1 MPPNESLDNMTEISI
16 RTSDNYVITAH
27 RFDTTDPKG
36 LVFVVAGGVGL
47 PQRFFFN
54 FAKWLAQ
61 QGGVAYTFDY
71 RGIAL
76 SRPPN
81 LRGMKASYH
90 DWTTKD
96 FTALTEYVK
105 KQHPDDRLLLV
116 GHSFGGNSL
125 GMATAYKHYEKFLMV
140 GSQYGYYKYF
150 PFRMQLLINFGFRFM
165 APVLTS
171 IMGYFPSR
179 WIGLGEP
186 LPSRIALDWAIVLL
200 NRESLLALADHNG
213 ENHYEKI
220 TQPILAI
227 SIDDDNFAPR
237 KSVDVLGQKVFINA
251 ALQRMHIVP
260 REYGLKQIG
269 HNDFFRKKH
278 EEHLWPI
285 VTDWF
290 GIEKNAI

>member
-1 MPPNESLDNMTEISI
+1 MRSSKNLDDIAAIDI
-16 RTSDNYVITAH
+16 RTKDGYVITAH
-27 RFDTTDPKG
+27 RFDTANPKG
-36 LVFVVAGGVGL
+36 LVFVIAGGVGL

-54 FAKWLAQ
+54 FAKWLTQ
-61 QGGVAYTFDY
+61 QGGTAYTFDY

-76 SRPPN
+76 SRPAS
-81 LRGMKASYH
+81 LQGMKASYH

-96 FTALTEYVK
+96 FTALTEHVK
-105 KQHPDDRLLLV
+105 KEHPGDRLLLI

-125 GMATAYKHYEKFLMV
+125 GMATAYRYYDKFLMV

-150 PFRMQLLINFGFRFM
+150 PLQMQLLINFGFRFM

-186 LPSRIALDWAIVLL
+186 LPSRIALDWAVVLL
-200 NRESLLALADHNG
+200 HKESLLALADQNG
-213 ENHYEKI
+213 ENHYDKI

-227 SIDDDNFAPR
+227 SIDDDSFAPR
-237 KSVDVLGQKVFINA
+237 KSVDVLGSKVFTNA
-251 ALQRMHIVP
+251 ALKRMHIIP

-278 EEHLWPI
+278 KEQLWPI

-290 GIEKNAI
+290 GIKRNTA